1 MEAIMSESRA
11 IEELVRECQ
20 RGNRDAFDKLAS
32 RYRSELWAF
41 VTARLGP
48 AVKGRLEPEDIVQDT
63 FLKAFQGIDRF
74 QCRGPE
80 SFRRWLCGIAE
91 HLIRNVSRKRSVA
104 LHKVSLDIAGSGT
117 SASRAM
123 QRSERFDRL
132 QEALQSLSPDH
143 RKVIELARLRGLK
156 TQEIAERMQRSPV
169 AVRLLLLRALEQLK
183 NRFGDTASLHLPHR
197 ALPIEGVDDDV

>member
-1 MEAIMSESRA
+1 MSESQA

-20 RGNRDAFDKLAS
+20 KGNRGAFDKLAS
-32 RYRSELWAF
+32 RYRCKLSAF
-41 VTARLGP
+41 VTSRLGP
-48 AVKGRLEPEDIVQDT
+48 AVKGSLEPEDIVQDT

-74 QCRGPE
+74 QWRGPE
-80 SFRRWLCGIAE
+80 SLRRWLCGIAE
-91 HLIRNVSRKRSVA
+91 HLIRNASRKRSVSM
-104 LHKVSLDIAGSGT
+104 HKVTLDIAGSDT

-123 QRSERFDRL
+123 QRNERYDRL

-143 RKVIELARLRGLK
+143 RKVMELARIRGLK
-156 TQEIAERMQRSPV
+156 TQEIADRMQRSPV

-197 ALPIEGVDDDV
+197 PLPIEGMDYDV